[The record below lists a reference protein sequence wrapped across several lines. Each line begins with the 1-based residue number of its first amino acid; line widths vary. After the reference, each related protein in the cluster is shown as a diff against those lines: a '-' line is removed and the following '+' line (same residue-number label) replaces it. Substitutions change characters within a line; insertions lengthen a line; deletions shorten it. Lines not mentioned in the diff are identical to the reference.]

1 MLDTNMLQSLLNHEF
16 YERHKDRLRAE
27 LFAEDFREVFEAI
40 KSAHERYQ
48 QDLSPDE
55 VLAVWKLSNP
65 VATRAYT
72 AEVEDCVEAVSKADP
87 LGEEIASDSIQTLW
101 KRHIGKQIATLGL
114 EVSEGNDEA
123 MARLQRLLER
133 SAEGFASDDFG
144 QPTTQDL
151 DELLVD
157 MGDESRFKFH
167 IETLAR
173 HVYGIGRTEFGIIF
187 ATPETGKTAFVVS
200 LACSPGGYVD
210 QGAKVMMLGNEEA
223 TKRTVVRAYSAATGL
238 SKEEIFEDRE
248 KAKMLYRARMKDQ
261 LIFKDTQE
269 WDFEKIDAYIGHEKP
284 DVVFIDQAD
293 KVSIAGRFDASHERL
308 RELYRRL
315 REMAKKHDCAIWG
328 VSQASNDATGKTRIT
343 YDMMEGSK
351 IGKAAEADLI
361 IGIGKHSGDNE
372 SGEPDNSRFLT
383 ISKNKISGWHGTLI
397 CTIQPEISRYAE

>member
-1 MLDTNMLQSLLNHEF
+1 MLDTNMLKSLLSNDF
-16 YERHKDRLRAE
+16 YVSNKDKLKPD
-27 LFAEDFREVFEAI
+27 LFSEDFREVFEAAAE
-40 KSAHERYQ
+40 AHEKYLH
-48 QDLSPDE
+48 DLTPDE
-55 VLAVWKLSNP
+55 VLTIWRLRNP
-65 VATRAYT
+65 VATRAEQ
-72 AEVEDCVEAVSKADP
+72 AEIEDAVDQVRKAEPISEDIAADTIEA
-87 LGEEIASDSIQTLW
+87 LW
-101 KRHIGKQIATLGL
+101 KRYIGKSIATLGL

-123 MARLQRLLER
+123 MSRLQRVLER
-133 SAEGFASDDFG
+133 HGEGFAGDDFG
-144 QPTTQDL
+144 EPTTQDL

-157 MGDESRFKFH
+157 MGDDARFKFH
-167 IETLAR
+167 VETLSR

-210 QGAKVMMLGNEEA
+210 QGARVMMLGNEEA
-223 TKRTVVRAYSAATGL
+223 TKRTVIRAYSAATGL
-238 SKEEIFEDRE
+238 SKEQIFDDRE
-248 KAKMLYRARMKDQ
+248 KAKMIYRARMKDQ

-269 WDFEKIDAYIGHEKP
+269 WDLDKIDAYIAREKP

-293 KVSIAGRFDASHERL
+293 KVAIKGRFDASHERL

-361 IGIGKHSGDNE
+361 VGIGKHAGE
-372 SGEPDNSRFLT
+372 SESDEPDTARFLT